1 MSFSVRV
8 CAAVGSLP
16 NWCKSSKT
24 PPTHRCKLLL
34 PNWCKTSNIPVL
46 GFLPTA
52 LSSLL
57 SFFPRWMERPR
68 HHCLGPS
75 TWLQICG
82 PHQKGYVASL
92 RPHVISLQPFLSLSL
107 YKHHPNY
114 SSSPIQAHN
123 ASVLPKRR
131 SKDLDYLCNINSSP
145 LLPAFAAATQMAT
158 LATLQSSFV
167 ASHGPRRSTFRLPR
181 PQRAGLMLVRCQQ
194 AEVLFI
200 LPPLINN

>member
-107 YKHHPNY
+107 YINTTPTT
-114 SSSPIQAHN
+114 PQ
-123 ASVLPKRR
+123 VLSKLTTQVSYRKEDLKISIIFAISIHLLSFQPLPLQPKW
-131 SKDLDYLCNINSSP
+131 P
-145 LLPAFAAATQMAT
+145 
-158 LATLQSSFV
+158 
-167 ASHGPRRSTFRLPR
+167 H
-181 PQRAGLMLVRCQQ
+181 
-194 AEVLFI
+194 
-200 LPPLINN
+200 